1 LALAVILLY
10 TLTSPF
16 KFSLAPNFLVA
27 VVSCGRKQTGPL
39 FLTYAVVPML
49 ALVPLSV
56 FLMRRFDARLTLV
69 IGLVAFAAAGL
80 LGTQVTHEWSLVDF
94 VPVVLLQS
102 VGQSFTLTQSWS

>member
-10 TLTSPF
+10 TLTSLSNS
-16 KFSLAPNFLVA
+16 SLAPNFLVA
-27 VVSCGRKQTGPL
+27 VASVAAGADRPL

-69 IGLVAFAAAGL
+69 IGLVAFAAAGF
-80 LGTQVTHEWSLVDF
+80 LGTKSRMNGPL
-94 VPVVLLQS
+94 
-102 VGQSFTLTQSWS
+102 